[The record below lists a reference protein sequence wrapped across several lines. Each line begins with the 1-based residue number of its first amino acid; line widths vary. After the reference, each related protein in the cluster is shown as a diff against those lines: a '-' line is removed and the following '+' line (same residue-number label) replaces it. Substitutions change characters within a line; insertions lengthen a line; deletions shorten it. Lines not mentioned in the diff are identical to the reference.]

1 MKNNFVA
8 HHRSRDDQIQ
18 TVYEHLIGVSSICKR
33 FTAKVGLPEAGE
45 LLGLLHDIGK
55 YSTDF
60 QNYIKSETSLLN
72 PDIDDDIDTD
82 TKNLKGKIDHS
93 TAGAQWIWQY
103 FNRFGPQGKL
113 VGQILAVCL
122 SSHHG
127 GMIDCLRIEGE
138 NGFLKR
144 IQKNDALTHLRTCL
158 EKADPEIKKFIG
170 DIATENFLKRILK
183 QVASIVSPEKK
194 EHDRLKHFRLGFF
207 TRFLFSCLIDADR
220 IDSADFE
227 SPENKTFRN
236 SKKVA
241 WQIAIDR
248 LEEKLSG
255 FDVRNRVDELRN
267 KISRH
272 CLEAAVKQQGLY
284 LLTVPTGGGKT
295 FASMRYALHHAQKHQ
310 LDHIIYVIP
319 YTSIIDQN
327 AREIRKVLERVE
339 DNYSWVLEH
348 HSNLE
353 PENQT
358 WQSKLSSENWD
369 APVIFTT
376 MVQFLETLFGGGT
389 RGPRRMHNL
398 ANSVII
404 FDEIQCLPINCIH
417 LFCNGLKFLTNH
429 TGTTA
434 VLCTATQPVL
444 NCVNKEYGALEIPE
458 ENELAGD
465 TVDLFKELKR
475 VEIVNKTRPE
485 GWTKEQIADLAVSQ
499 LQKKGNCLV
508 IVNTKDWAR
517 LLYEMCSDLIKQ
529 GDEHIVFH
537 LSTSL
542 CPAHRTETLG
552 DIRYRLDNELPLLCI
567 STQLIEAGVDVDFN
581 SVIRFLA
588 GLDSIAQA
596 AGRCN
601 RNGNN
606 DISQVY
612 VVNPD
617 HEHIDLLTDI
627 KTGRDKA
634 NRVLGEKGHEDFL
647 SPLSMDRYFS
657 YYFYERTNQMTYPLT
672 AKQAGRQ
679 DTLLNLLSDNPLN
692 VGRERDGIKAA
703 FSLQQS
709 FKTAGKVFK
718 SIDAPTQAV
727 IVQYKE
733 GQNIVGDLCAAPEPV
748 KAYSLLKKA
757 QKYSVNLFP
766 NVWDKLVKAQAVR
779 PVQKGEEIYYLDEQ
793 YYSPKFGVSTEI
805 VNEMETPII

>member
-1 MKNNFVA
+1 MKSNFIA
-8 HHRSRDDQIQ
+8 HHRSQDDEIQ
-18 TVYEHLIGVSSICKR
+18 TVYEHLMGVSSICKQ
-33 FTAKVGLPEAGE
+33 FAAKIGLSEAGE

-60 QNYIKSETSLLN
+60 QNYIKTETGLIN
-72 PDIDDDIDTD
+72 PDIDDTD
-82 TKNLKGKIDHS
+82 AGTPNLKGKIDHS
-93 TAGAQWIWQY
+93 TAGAQWIWQR

-122 SSHHG
+122 ASHHG
-127 GMIDCLRIEGE
+127 GMIDCLRIEGK

-144 IQKNDALTHLRTCL
+144 IQKNDALTHLQTCL
-158 EKADPEIKKFIG
+158 EAADLKIKESIEH
-170 DIATENFLKRILK
+170 IAAETFLKQSLK
-183 QVASIVSPEKK
+183 QIACIVSPGKK
-194 EHDRLKHFRLGFF
+194 EPDRLKHFRLGFF

-227 SPENKTFRN
+227 CPENKKFRN
-236 SKKVA
+236 KKKID

-255 FDVRNRVDELRN
+255 LNVRNRVDELRN
-267 KISRH
+267 KISEQ
-272 CLEAAVKQQGLY
+272 CLEAAIKLQGLY

-327 AREIRKVLERVE
+327 AREIRKVLERDDDE
-339 DNYSWVLEH
+339 YPWVLEH

-353 PENQT
+353 PEKQT

-376 MVQFLETLFGGGT
+376 MVQFLEALFGGGT

-398 ANSVII
+398 ANAVII

-417 LFCNGLKFLTNH
+417 LFCNGLKFLTDH

-458 ENELAGD
+458 GNELAGD
-465 TVDLFKELKR
+465 TANLFKELKR
-475 VEIVNKTRPE
+475 VSIVNRTRPG
-485 GWTKEQIADLAVSQ
+485 GWTKEQIAELAVAQ
-499 LQKKGNCLV
+499 VQEKGNCLV

-517 LLYEMCSDLIKQ
+517 QLYEMCADLINQ
-529 GDEHIVFH
+529 GDDENIVFH

-542 CPAHRTETLG
+542 CPAHRTEILD

-617 HEHIDLLTDI
+617 NESIDLLTDI

-634 NRVLGEKGHEDFL
+634 KRVLEEKSHEDFL
-647 SPLSMDRYFS
+647 SPVSMDRYFS
-657 YYFYERTNQMTYPLT
+657 YYFYERAGQMTYPLT

-692 VGRERDGIKAA
+692 VGREKDVQKAT

-709 FKTAGKVFK
+709 FKTAGRVFK

-727 IVQYKE
+727 IVQYKD
-733 GQNIVGDLCAAPEPV
+733 GKNIAADLCAAPEPA

>member
-1 MKNNFVA
+1 MKNSFVA
-8 HHRSRDDQIQ
+8 HYRSRDDKIQ
-18 TVYEHLIGVSSICKR
+18 TVCEHLIGVSSICKQL
-33 FTAKVGLPEAGE
+33 TAKIGLSEAGE

-60 QNYIKSETSLLN
+60 QNYIKTETGLLN
-72 PDIDDDIDTD
+72 PDIDDTD
-82 TKNLKGKIDHS
+82 ADAKSLKGKIDHS
-93 TAGAQWIWQY
+93 TAGAQWIWQR
-103 FNRFGPQGKL
+103 FSRFGLQGKL

-144 IQKNDALTHLRTCL
+144 IQKSDVLTHLQICL
-158 EKADPEIKKFIG
+158 ETADLKIKDAIEHV
-170 DIATENFLKRILK
+170 ATEDFLKQILQK
-183 QVASIVSPEKK
+183 IICIVSPGEQ
-194 EHDRLKHFRLGFF
+194 EPNRLKHFRLGFF

-227 SPENKTFRN
+227 CPENNKFRT
-236 SKKVA
+236 KKKID

-248 LEEKLSG
+248 LEDKFSG
-255 FDVRNRVDELRN
+255 FNVRNRVDELRN

-272 CLEAAVKQQGLY
+272 CLEAAIKQQGLY

-295 FASMRYALHHAQKHQ
+295 FASMRYALHHAQKYQ
-310 LDHIIYVIP
+310 LDHIIYIIP

-327 AREIRKVLERVE
+327 AREIRNVLERVGDE
-339 DNYSWVLEH
+339 YPWVLEH

-353 PENQT
+353 PEKQT

-376 MVQFLETLFGGGT
+376 MVQFLEALFGGGT

-417 LFCNGLKFLTNH
+417 LFCNGLKFLTDH
-429 TGTTA
+429 AGTTA

-444 NCVNKEYGALEIPE
+444 NCVDKEYGALEIPAK
-458 ENELAGD
+458 NELAGD
-465 TVDLFKELKR
+465 TADLFKKLKR
-475 VEIVNKTRPE
+475 VDIENRTRPG
-485 GWTKEQIADLAVSQ
+485 GWTKEQIADLAVAQ
-499 LQKKGNCLV
+499 VQEKGNCLV
-508 IVNTKDWAR
+508 IVNTKDWAK
-517 LLYEMCSDLIKQ
+517 LIYEKCAELINQK
-529 GDEHIVFH
+529 DENIVFH
-537 LSTSL
+537 LSTNL
-542 CPAHRTETLG
+542 CPAHRTEILD
-552 DIRYRLDNELPLLCI
+552 DIRHRLDNELPLLCI

-601 RNGNN
+601 RNGKN

-617 HEHIDLLTDI
+617 NESIDLLTDI
-627 KTGRDKA
+627 KTGREKA
-634 NRVLGEKGHEDFL
+634 KRVLEEKGHEDFL
-647 SPLSMDRYFS
+647 SPVSMDRYFS
-657 YYFYERTNQMTYPLT
+657 YFFYERADQMTYPLT
-672 AKQAGRQ
+672 TKQAGRQ

-692 VGRERDGIKAA
+692 IGREKDAQKAT

-709 FKTAGKVFK
+709 FKTAGRVFK

-733 GQNIVGDLCAAPEPV
+733 GKNIVADLCAAPEPA

-757 QKYSVNLFP
+757 QKYSINLFP
-766 NVWDKLVKAQAVR
+766 NVWDKLVKARAVH

-793 YYSPKFGVSTEI
+793 YYSPKFGVSTEV

>member
-1 MKNNFVA
+1 M
-8 HHRSRDDQIQ
+8 
-18 TVYEHLIGVSSICKR
+18 
-33 FTAKVGLPEAGE
+33 
-45 LLGLLHDIGK
+45 
-55 YSTDF
+55 
-60 QNYIKSETSLLN
+60 
-72 PDIDDDIDTD
+72 
-82 TKNLKGKIDHS
+82 
-93 TAGAQWIWQY
+93 
-103 FNRFGPQGKL
+103 
-113 VGQILAVCL
+113 
-122 SSHHG
+122 
-127 GMIDCLRIEGE
+127 
-138 NGFLKR
+138 
-144 IQKNDALTHLRTCL
+144 
-158 EKADPEIKKFIG
+158 
-170 DIATENFLKRILK
+170 
-183 QVASIVSPEKK
+183 
-194 EHDRLKHFRLGFF
+194 
-207 TRFLFSCLIDADR
+207 
-220 IDSADFE
+220 
-227 SPENKTFRN
+227 
-236 SKKVA
+236 
-241 WQIAIDR
+241 
-248 LEEKLSG
+248 EEKLAG
-255 FDVRNRVDELRN
+255 FNVRNRVDELRN
-267 KISRH
+267 KISKD
-272 CLEAAVKQQGLY
+272 CLKAAIKQQGLY

-295 FASMRYALHHAQKHQ
+295 FASMRYALHHAQKHE

-327 AREIRKVLERVE
+327 AREIRNVLEQAGDE
-339 DNYSWVLEH
+339 NPWVLEH

-353 PENQT
+353 PEKQT

-376 MVQFLETLFGGGT
+376 MVQFLEALFGGGT

-398 ANSVII
+398 ANAVII

-417 LFCNGLKFLTNH
+417 LFCNGLKFLTDH
-429 TGTTA
+429 AGTTA

-444 NCVNKEYGALEIPE
+444 NCVNKKYGALEIPA

-465 TVDLFKELKR
+465 TADLFRELKR
-475 VEIVNKTRPE
+475 VDIENRTRPG
-485 GWTKEQIADLAVSQ
+485 GWTKEQIADLAVAQ
-499 LQKKGNCLV
+499 VQEKGNCLV

-517 LLYEMCSDLIKQ
+517 QLYEMCADLMNQ
-529 GDEHIVFH
+529 GDDGNIVFH

-542 CPAHRTETLG
+542 CPAHRTEIL
-552 DIRYRLDNELPLLCI
+552 DEIRQRLDNKLPLLCI

-617 HEHIDLLTDI
+617 NESIDLLTDI

-634 NRVLGEKGHEDFL
+634 KRVLEEKGHEDFL
-647 SPLSMDRYFS
+647 SPMSMDRYFS
-657 YYFYERTNQMTYPLT
+657 YYFYERADQMTYPLT

-692 VGRERDGIKAA
+692 VGREKDAQKAT

-709 FKTAGKVFK
+709 FKTAGRIFK

-727 IVQYKE
+727 IVQYNKE
-733 GQNIVGDLCAAPEPV
+733 GKSIVADLCAAYEPA
-748 KAYSLLKKA
+748 KTYELLKKA

-766 NVWDKLVKAQAVR
+766 NVWNKLVKAQAVH

-793 YYSPKFGVSTEI
+793 HYNPKFGVSTEV